1 MILQSPRGAKK
12 IGAALHAAFLVING
26 VFITIHG
33 MNTGARGDL
42 RIPMLV
48 LVLSFIVALMFHV
61 RLAMT
66 FESA

>member
-12 IGAALHAAFLVING
+12 IGAALPFAFLVLNG

-33 MNTGARGDL
+33 MTTGARGDL

-61 RLAMT
+61 QLTMK